1 MQRNLKEMVE
11 LGLSAK
17 QQKDDRLQ
25 QIKKEVIEMIKMR
38 APFSKFKVG
47 FGGHDEILFSLL

>member
-1 MQRNLKEMVE
+1 MVE

-38 APFSKFKVG
+38 APISKFKVG
-47 FGGHDEILFSLL
+47 FGGHDEILQSALILFHD